1 MRVYELR
8 GTRYFEITDGTPS
21 KWLEQLGLGLTLWEG
36 KFEHR
41 EDVWL
46 RWCDKEGNVLPTG
59 DKLAQQAQ
67 RRAQQLAEQLRTMG
81 LIQRHSVNMLS
92 KHLHALPYFL

>member
-81 LIQRHSVNMLS
+81 VDPETLS
-92 KHLHALPYFL
+92 